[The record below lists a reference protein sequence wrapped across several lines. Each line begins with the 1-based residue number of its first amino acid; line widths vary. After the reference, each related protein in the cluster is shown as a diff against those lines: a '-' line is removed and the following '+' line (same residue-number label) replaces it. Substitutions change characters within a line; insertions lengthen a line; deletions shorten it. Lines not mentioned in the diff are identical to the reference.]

1 MNTRTYLEIPH
12 EPRLPPTPEASK
24 AQDNARR
31 THCAM
36 LKERN
41 ASSAGVGANRMPFKS
56 WGRAFAGDLQRPSA
70 RQGGRI
76 VVANVLASHPA
87 NTASRP

>member
-1 MNTRTYLEIPH
+1 MSRTYLKIPH

-24 AQDNARR
+24 ARDEGR
-31 THCAM
+31 TGCAM
-36 LKERN
+36 PR
-41 ASSAGVGANRMPFKS
+41 SATQRAPVLVQTRP
-56 WGRAFAGDLQRPSA
+56 GRAFAGDLQRPSA

-76 VVANVLASHPA
+76 AFANVLASHPA